1 MKSIKGEMVMDREL
15 NGIVVEIFSL
25 VILLIIAVPL
35 CVRASSNY
43 QEKKDKMYVGNH
55 ASVEINNLESV
66 KKVIVSSE
74 DKQDISIY
82 LMLKISKFDDEY
94 VIYLDDK
101 IFRLSDMEY
110 TEDSDYRYYN
120 LGLYAISG
128 KRTFDF
134 KIAVLD
140 RSYYNETISYS
151 FYTKGLF

>member
-15 NGIVVEIFSL
+15 KGIVVEIFSL

-55 ASVEINNLESV
+55 ANVDINNLGSV

-74 DKQDISIY
+74 DRQDISIY

-101 IFRLSDMEY
+101 IFRLSDRNILRIVN
-110 TEDSDYRYYN
+110 T
-120 LGLYAISG
+120 AIIIW
-128 KRTFDF
+128 DF
-134 KIAVLD
+134 MQFQERGRLIL
-140 RSYYNETISYS
+140 RL
-151 FYTKGLF
+151 LF